1 MKIKHLWE
9 KLAFL
14 SLLTGFSFLSLA
26 GDLKINGIA
35 SYQEL
40 NKEYY
45 VGALLLEDSLNSV
58 EEITAY
64 KERKQM
70 KLLVTASRWSVR
82 LWQQQWQNNIA
93 INNDIISND
102 PKLQQDLAFFTSFL
116 KDKLIKG
123 DELVIDY
130 TPGRG
135 TRIKLNNYPVIKTKN
150 DKIFNYL
157 LNTWIGKLPP
167 SREFKSRIVKLAL
180 DANTREMVSR
190 IDGNVLSEQRIK
202 AISQWYEEP
211 KKELVIAKKTKPET
225 VKKSTDLAKQKK
237 KEEKKKSHK
246 KLEMAKIEKQKS
258 LAKKKQIAK
267 EKKERL
273 KREKR
278 AEKKRAEREKAEK
291 SARAAKLKL
300 AKVQKNKEAQLAQY
314 YFRDLYQW
322 QLRQAIQGE
331 VTYPAWAKQFA
342 QEGLVEAKFTINRKG
357 KVTSVSLLD
366 EDVPKMLGAEV
377 DKAIRKAGLKT
388 LPPKELKGSDWSF
401 TVTYEFNLK
410 DKTQEKLKTPQ
421 KPKHMR
427 VLGGESDTKVVSEYM
442 NKVREKVITALKYPS
457 EAVLLKK
464 RGKASIFVTLDRQG
478 NVLKVFENFK
488 AKHAILTKA
497 LFNAVNRAKPLPV
510 MPAGIAKD
518 KITVDITYKFSR

>member
-9 KLAFL
+9 KFAFL
-14 SLLTGFSFLSLA
+14 ALLAGFSFISVA
-26 GDLKINGIA
+26 ADLKINGIA

-45 VGALLLEDSLNSV
+45 VGALLLEDSLSNV

-70 KLLVTASRWSVR
+70 KLLVTTSRWSVR

-93 INNDIISND
+93 INNAIINND
-102 PKLQQDLAFFTSFL
+102 PKLQQDLEFFTSFL

-135 TRIKLNNYPVIKTKN
+135 TRIKLNNYPVIKTNN

-167 SREFKSRIVKLAL
+167 SREFKSRIVNLAL
-180 DANTREMVSR
+180 DATTREMVSR
-190 IDGNVLSEQRIK
+190 LDGNVLSEHRVNV
-202 AISQWYEEP
+202 ISQWYEEP
-211 KKELVIAKKTKPET
+211 KKELVVAKKTKP
-225 VKKSTDLAKQKK
+225 VKKSTDSDKQNKK
-237 KEEKKKSHK
+237 KEERKKSHK

-273 KREKR
+273 KREKL
-278 AEKKRAEREKAEK
+278 AEKKRAAREKAEK
-291 SARAAKLKL
+291 AARAAKLKL
-300 AKVQKNKEAQLAQY
+300 AKVQEKKEAQLAQY

-331 VTYPAWAKQFA
+331 VTYPAWAKQFS

-357 KVTSVSLLD
+357 KVTSVNLLD
-366 EDVPKMLGAEV
+366 EAVPKMLGAEV

-388 LPPKELKGSDWSF
+388 LPPKKLEGKDWSF

-410 DKTQEKLKTPQ
+410 DKTQKKLQAPQ

-427 VLGGESDTKVVSEYM
+427 VVGGESDIKVVSEYM
-442 NKVREKVITALKYPS
+442 STVREKVIAALKYPS

-478 NVLKVFENFK
+478 NVLKVFEKFK

-497 LFNAVNRAKPLPV
+497 LSNAVNRAKPLPV
-510 MPAGIAKD
+510 MPAGITKD